1 VNFPILSRNLYCMFG
16 TLTFNKKHYT
26 IRLIEDWP
34 AVTIIIELTY
44 ENIFEITYYSHTLK
58 KKYFYSQ
65 DF

>member
-1 VNFPILSRNLYCMFG
+1 MFG